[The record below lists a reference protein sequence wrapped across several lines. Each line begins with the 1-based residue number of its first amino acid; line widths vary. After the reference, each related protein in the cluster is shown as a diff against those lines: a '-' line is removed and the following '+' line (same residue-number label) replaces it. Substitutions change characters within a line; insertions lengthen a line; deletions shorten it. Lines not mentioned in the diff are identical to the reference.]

1 MRTIIT
7 FFSYIETAYLKGNK
21 MENLIKKHIRFND
34 IWLLIYFLIHVIYIV
49 LCIFFPVPKEN
60 EKSVL
65 DVVMRTSA
73 TVLIGY
79 FLRKSFVSNKSPIT
93 SDEGKRIRIRVQSD
107 VIGAI
112 GLFCLCVFGIV
123 RFISS
128 IVMPYYIMS
137 QLRDFYLA
145 STAFLMGTAR

>member
-1 MRTIIT
+1 
-7 FFSYIETAYLKGNK
+7 

-34 IWLLIYFLIHVIYIV
+34 IWLMIYFFIHVIYIV

-73 TVLIGY
+73 AVLIGY
-79 FLRKSFVSNKSPIT
+79 FLSKSFVSNKSPTT

-112 GLFCLCVFGIV
+112 GLFC
-123 RFISS
+123 
-128 IVMPYYIMS
+128 
-137 QLRDFYLA
+137 
-145 STAFLMGTAR
+145 

>member
-1 MRTIIT
+1 M
-7 FFSYIETAYLKGNK
+7 
-21 MENLIKKHIRFND
+21 
-34 IWLLIYFLIHVIYIV
+34 IYIV

-73 TVLIGY
+73 AVLIGY
-79 FLRKSFVSNKSPIT
+79 FLSKSFVSNKSPIT
-93 SDEGKRIRIRVQSD
+93 ADEGKRIRILVQSD

>member
-1 MRTIIT
+1 MRAIIT

-21 MENLIKKHIRFND
+21 LENLIKKHIRFND

-73 TVLIGY
+73 AVLIG
-79 FLRKSFVSNKSPIT
+79 FLSKSFVSNKSPIT
-93 SDEGKRIRIRVQSD
+93 SDEGKGYAS
-107 VIGAI
+107 A
-112 GLFCLCVFGIV
+112 C
-123 RFISS
+123 
-128 IVMPYYIMS
+128 S
-137 QLRDFYLA
+137 Q
-145 STAFLMGTAR
+145 T